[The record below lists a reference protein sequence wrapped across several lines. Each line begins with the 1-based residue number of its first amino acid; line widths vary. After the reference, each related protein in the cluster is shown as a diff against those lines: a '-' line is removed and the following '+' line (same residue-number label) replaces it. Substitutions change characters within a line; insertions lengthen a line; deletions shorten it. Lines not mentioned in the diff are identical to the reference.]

1 MGHIANLS
9 NSLYQKAHLLKAII
23 KLIKT
28 KNIISFLRRP
38 ELVAVL
44 KIGSSAPWFF
54 KTFCICNTYGIQ
66 SILCE
71 KNIPHR
77 DCNEMG
83 AISKYLSN
91 IAFFCIIYMYIGKN
105 STFCTTC
112 KFQFLKKHK
121 LVKFWKIVKWYLYVY
136 GYCLLSCNYPLH
148 WLNKGNL
155 INQSFIRSLPQYS
168 LVLTFDPLTKLLWRI
183 NISASASMGLGY

>member
-1 MGHIANLS
+1 MGHIANLR

-23 KLIKT
+23 KLLKT

-77 DCNEMG
+77 DCGEMG

-105 STFCTTC
+105 STFRTTC

-121 LVKFWKIVKWYLYVY
+121 LEKFWKIVKWYLYEY
-136 GYCLLSCNYPLH
+136 GYCLYLSRKKNEGSPLKYSREVI
-148 WLNKGNL
+148 WNSENISNERKFDLKCTENKSKML
-155 INQSFIRSLPQYS
+155 CSLNQS
-168 LVLTFDPLTKLLWRI
+168 
-183 NISASASMGLGY
+183 